1 MSQISKC
8 GLVYETSNKI
18 SVFISNLFRGKPI
31 ASESTKPNDL
41 SSFFSGNCLFIV
53 VHYHC
58 VVYKGGNKSAIQTI
72 SYQYD

>member
-1 MSQISKC
+1 MKQVTKSPFSSPIYLGS
-8 GLVYETSNKI
+8 
-18 SVFISNLFRGKPI
+18 KPI

-41 SSFFSGNCLFIV
+41 SSFFSDNCLFIV

>member
-1 MSQISKC
+1 MKQVTKSPFSSPIYL
-8 GLVYETSNKI
+8 G
-18 SVFISNLFRGKPI
+18 GKPI

-41 SSFFSGNCLFIV
+41 SSFFSDNCLFIV

-58 VVYKGGNKSAIQTI
+58 VVYKGGNKSAIQAI

>member
-1 MSQISKC
+1 MKQVTKSPFSSPIYL
-8 GLVYETSNKI
+8 G
-18 SVFISNLFRGKPI
+18 GKPI

-41 SSFFSGNCLFIV
+41 SSFFSDNCLFIV

-72 SYQYD
+72 SYQYDWHSITHN